1 MPTTRGGRGSR
12 NKNRNNGRGG
22 GKGSNSGN
30 GKKRNSPPDSQSN
43 YADYQ
48 NSPTHDNDNSINPGN
63 NSPTSNSTTL
73 QTNIPNNLEP

>member
-1 MPTTRGGRGSR
+1 MPTTRGGKGSR

-43 YADYQ
+43 YDQ
-48 NSPTHDNDNSINPGN
+48 PRK
-63 NSPTSNSTTL
+63 
-73 QTNIPNNLEP
+73 QFTNQ